1 MAEEIKY
8 LDYQGL
14 SLYDQSIKDWGTVKN
29 EEIKIKQTN
38 SKSDEGTILVTPG
51 GTVPATYYTAEEAE
65 AYNTGHNLQPED
77 EGYKREGD
85 IKTEAVTTNTNI
97 EVNIDKETLVQD
109 PTTKKIK
116 VASAALTQYIGDK
129 DTQNKYAI
137 NISEPDANNN
147 KKVSLD
153 INAESNAIEKT
164 TTGVKVQLEIHPF
177 ANPET
182 FGTNVKEAFAL
193 VANGVTLTGTNNEQV
208 IKIYKDSSLLD
219 MKMLHA
225 VPATYYTAEE
235 AAAYNEEHSLQ
246 PGDEGYKEEGDEKT
260 AAVKPTYTKIGGW
273 TDIASALRTEANL
286 ALCFAYENVDGI
298 IVVEAVQVGD
308 FLRENE
314 FKAGLQVND
323 SGEVSV
329 KSTTSKVR
337 IADTPS
343 GVTPGSDQDTG
354 LVDVLTVDQSHG
366 VQVDHI
372 QEAIDYAAAD
382 SKTTL
387 TEVAADSTEAIEQ
400 AGGIPKVVVVKST
413 DPTDHHTIYTIT
425 GQDLASAVA
434 LAAEVL
440 RAQTAEAAIDAAVG
454 LTKGAND
461 ETRTYSNTGSYIG
474 KQTTNTVKSDIK
486 ALDTQLKDVTD
497 RLDAMTAITN
507 AEILAL
513 FA

>member
-51 GTVPATYYTAEEAE
+51 GTVPATYYTAEEA
-65 AYNTGHNLQPED
+65 ATYNTEHNLQPED
-77 EGYKREGD
+77 EGYKKEGD

-116 VASAALTQYIGDK
+116 VASAALTQYVGDV
-129 DTQNKYAI
+129 DQEDKYAI
-137 NISEPDANNN
+137 NISAPDANNN

-164 TTGVKVQLEIHPF
+164 TTGVKVNLEIHPF
-177 ANPET
+177 TNPET

-246 PGDEGYKEEGDEKT
+246 PGDEGYKEAGDEKT
-260 AAVKPTYTKIGGW
+260 AAIKPTYNKLSGW
-273 TDIASALRTEANL
+273 VDIASELRTEANL
-286 ALCFAYENVDGI
+286 ALCFAYENVDGT

-314 FKAGLQVND
+314 FKAGLQVNA

-343 GVTPGSDQDTG
+343 GVTPGSAEDTG
-354 LVDVLTVDQSHG
+354 LVEVLTVDQSHG
-366 VQVDHI
+366 VQVNHI
-372 QEAIDYAAAD
+372 QEAIDYAASD
-382 SKTTL
+382 SKTTI
-387 TEVAADSTEAIEQ
+387 TEVAADDP
-400 AGGIPKVVVVKST
+400 IPSSGAAKIIVTKT
-413 DPTDHHTIYTIT
+413 IDPNDGHSNYSIT
-425 GQDLASAVA
+425 GQDLASAIA

-440 RAQTAEAAIDAAVG
+440 RAQTAESAIDIAVG

-461 ETRTYSNTGSYIG
+461 ETRTYTNSGNYIG
-474 KQTTNTVKSDIK
+474 KQATNTVKSDIK

>member
-14 SLYDQSIKDWGTVKN
+14 SLYDQNIKDWGTTKN
-29 EEIKIKQTN
+29 NEIKIKQT
-38 SKSDEGTILVTPG
+38 SGKSDNGTILVTPG
-51 GTVPATYYTAEEAE
+51 GTTPATYYTAEEAA
-65 AYNTGHNLQPED
+65 AYNTEHSLEPGD
-77 EGYKREGD
+77 EGYKEAGD

-97 EVNIDKETLVQD
+97 EVNIDGETLIQD
-109 PTTKKIK
+109 PSTKVIK
-116 VASAALTQYIGDK
+116 VASTALTQYVGDI
-129 DTQNKYAI
+129 DQEDKYAI
-137 NISEPDANNN
+137 NISAPDANNN

-208 IKIYKDSSLLD
+208 IKIYKDSALLD
-219 MKMLHA
+219 MKLLHA

-235 AAAYNEEHSLQ
+235 ATAYNEEHSLQ
-246 PGDEGYKEEGDEKT
+246 PGDEGYKNAGDEKT
-260 AAVKPTYTKIGGW
+260 AAVKPTYSKLGGW
-273 TDIASALRTEANL
+273 VDIASELRTEANL
-286 ALCFAYENVDGI
+286 ALCFAYENVNGT
-298 IVVEAVQVGD
+298 IVVEAIQVGN

-314 FKAGLQVND
+314 FKAGLQVIN
-323 SGEVSV
+323 GEVSV

-343 GVTPGSDQDTG
+343 GVTPGSAEDTG

-372 QEAIDYAAAD
+372 QEAIDYASAD
-382 SKTTL
+382 SKTTI
-387 TEVAADSTEAIEQ
+387 TEVAADDPIP
-400 AGGIPKVVVVKST
+400 AGGAAKIIVTKT
-413 DPTDHHTIYTIT
+413 IDPNDGHSNYSIT
-425 GQDLASAVA
+425 GQDLASAIA
-434 LAAEVL
+434 LAAEIL
-440 RAQTAEAAIDAAVG
+440 RAQTAETAIDAAVG